1 MTGVVSPNWYNMTVT
16 IEKGQLR
23 VNKHNYELAVLEQV
37 KDLLSFKGI
46 WVNRSYH
53 YRNPNKDLPKDFNK
67 KRESYYKFLNLP
79 LVPKEFTAK
88 LKSLLANNLD
98 AKYQYL

>member
-16 IEKGQLR
+16 IEKGTLR
-23 VNKHNYELAVLEQV
+23 VNKHNYELAALEQV

-67 KRESYYKFLNLP
+67 KRESYYNFLNLP

-88 LKSLLANNLD
+88 LKS
-98 AKYQYL
+98 